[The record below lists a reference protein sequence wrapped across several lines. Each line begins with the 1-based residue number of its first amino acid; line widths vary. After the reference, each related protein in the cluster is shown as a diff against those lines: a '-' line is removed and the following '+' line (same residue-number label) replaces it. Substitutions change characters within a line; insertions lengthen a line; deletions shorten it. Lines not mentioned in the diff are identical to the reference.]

1 MLSQGGYCGCAQG
14 ECVQW
19 LRNLFDTD
27 AAGKTY
33 CDAITSMAHGS
44 DGKRSIYC
52 QAYDDNAGT
61 RSYGNGVLKVTLC
74 NSGFEHATDRSG
86 SC

>member
-1 MLSQGGYCGCAQG
+1 MGYSRHCVAQG

-19 LRNLFDTD
+19 LRDLFARD
-27 AAGKTY
+27 AAGQKY
-33 CDAITSMAHGS
+33 CDAITSMARDS
-44 DGKRSIYC
+44 QGKRSVYC

-74 NSGFEHATDRSG
+74 NDAFGHATDRADV
-86 SC
+86 C